1 MYEQE
6 RRRRRIRGRY
16 GDKLEKEKE
25 GRGSMRLPDRK
36 GTSVLESGMKDLEKR
51 ARKNR
56 PRLRRKGGICQDP
69 QG

>member
-25 GRGSMRLPDRK
+25 GRGSMRWPDRK
-36 GTSVLESGMKDLEKR
+36 GTSHIESRMTDLEK
-51 ARKNR
+51 
-56 PRLRRKGGICQDP
+56 G
-69 QG
+69 